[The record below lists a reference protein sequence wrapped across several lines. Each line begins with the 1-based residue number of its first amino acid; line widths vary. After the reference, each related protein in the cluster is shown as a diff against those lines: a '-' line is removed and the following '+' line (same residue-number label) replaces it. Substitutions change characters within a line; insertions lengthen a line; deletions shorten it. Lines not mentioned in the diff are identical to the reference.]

1 MSFVLIKA
9 KLCEVQNKNK
19 NVIIGKHALSLL
31 QDGYANGNARGTGFI
46 VAVLQTSALF
56 PKIGEDTES
65 RKLCSRLETEAGI
78 S

>member
-1 MSFVLIKA
+1 MKYKKKS
-9 KLCEVQNKNK
+9 

-31 QDGYANGNARGTGFI
+31 QDGYGAGFI
-46 VAVLQTSALF
+46 VAVFQTSALF